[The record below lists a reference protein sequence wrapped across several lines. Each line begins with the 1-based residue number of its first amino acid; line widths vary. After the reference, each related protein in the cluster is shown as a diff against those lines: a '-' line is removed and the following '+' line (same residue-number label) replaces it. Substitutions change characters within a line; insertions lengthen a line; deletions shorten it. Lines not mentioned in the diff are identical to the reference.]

1 MTHPILEYRLHLGPP
16 LSRRTVDCPMDVN
29 YQRANTCYKQT
40 EEATDWL
47 SARAQCWSYGGDL
60 GTIYILRKHFY
71 RTKPDLTV
79 FSCQI
84 KTISFLT
91 LHFDKFFML

>member
-1 MTHPILEYRLHLGPP
+1 MEYRLHLGPA

-29 YQRANTCYKQT
+29 YQRANTYYKQT

-60 GTIYILRKHFY
+60 AFPLPKDDEECRARIWSKGEEVIGSFY
-71 RTKPDLTV
+71 LYQV
-79 FSCQI
+79 F
-84 KTISFLT
+84 
-91 LHFDKFFML
+91 H

>member
-1 MTHPILEYRLHLGPP
+1 
-16 LSRRTVDCPMDVN
+16 MDVN

-60 GTIYILRKHFY
+60 AFPLPKDDEECRARIWSKGEEVIG
-71 RTKPDLTV
+71 
-79 FSCQI
+79 
-84 KTISFLT
+84 SFCLYFCMKKYFIDRSHV
-91 LHFDKFFML
+91 LFRGM